1 MFKRL
6 TRLPL
11 LIMSLILVLTVST
24 VAAHETT
31 SDINNPPALEKTTD
45 GTTAYGGKHVVW
57 EHAHLDQ
64 PWHDR
69 GWGDRWLPQSI
80 EVDVGDVL
88 NWSDLNYLD
97 RTIGCRTTHWRSYST
112 TAIYGA
118 SNGLVAENAYGER
131 NNSESEALSGDWGL
145 NYLDRT
151 IGCRTTHWRSY
162 STTAIYGAS
171 NGLVAENAYE
181 RNNSESE
188 ALSGDWGLG
197 GEFTHVGTVYV
208 YRVTMGF
215 TGNSSGNGTF
225 NCLMWEKYQ
234 FRVSE

>member
-6 TRLPL
+6 TKLPL

-24 VAAHETT
+24 VAAHEAT
-31 SDINNPPALEKTTD
+31 SDLNNPPALEKTTD

-57 EHAHLDQ
+57 EHAHIDQ
-64 PWHDR
+64 PWKDR
-69 GWGDRWLPQSI
+69 GWGDRWLPQNV
-80 EVDVGDVL
+80 EVEVGDVL

-97 RTIGCRTTHWRSYST
+97 QTTGCITTHRRSYST

-118 SNGLVAENAYGER
+118 SNGLVAEN
-131 NNSESEALSGDWGL
+131 D
-145 NYLDRT
+145 
-151 IGCRTTHWRSY
+151 
-162 STTAIYGAS
+162 
-171 NGLVAENAYE
+171 YE
-181 RNNSESE
+181 RNNSDSE

-215 TGNSSGNGTF
+215 TGGNSGNGTF

>member
-1 MFKRL
+1 MFNRL
-6 TRLPL
+6 TTLGL
-11 LIMSLILVLTVST
+11 LIMSFMLVLTVGT
-24 VAAHETT
+24 VSAHETAT
-31 SDINNPPALEKTTD
+31 DLDNPPTLEKTTD

-64 PWHDR
+64 PWKDR
-69 GWGDRWLPQSI
+69 GWGDRWLPHNT
-80 EVDVGDVL
+80 EVKVGNVL
-88 NWSDLNYLD
+88 NWGGLNHLD
-97 RTIGCRTTHWRSYST
+97 QTTGCITTHRRSYST

-118 SNGLVAENAYGER
+118 SNDLVAENADER
-131 NNSESEALSGDWGL
+131 NNSD
-145 NYLDRT
+145 
-151 IGCRTTHWRSY
+151 
-162 STTAIYGAS
+162 
-171 NGLVAENAYE
+171 
-181 RNNSESE
+181 SE

-215 TGNSSGNGTF
+215 THSNSSGNGTF